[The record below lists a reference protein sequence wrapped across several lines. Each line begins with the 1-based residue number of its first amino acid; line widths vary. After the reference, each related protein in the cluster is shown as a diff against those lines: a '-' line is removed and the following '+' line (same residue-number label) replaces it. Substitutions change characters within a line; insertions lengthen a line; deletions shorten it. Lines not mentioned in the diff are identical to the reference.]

1 MAELHEIGYVPR
13 TGNNTSQAE
22 EWLAVIVNCIKGIG
36 RTSLVVQWSRLRAS
50 AARGMASIPGGGT
63 KSLCAARLIYLQRQ
77 VKQQRL

>member
-36 RTSLVVQWSRLRAS
+36 RTSLVVQWSRLCLPMQ
-50 AARGMASIPGGGT
+50 G
-63 KSLCAARLIYLQRQ
+63 
-77 VKQQRL
+77 VWV